1 MFGRR
6 PCPPRSVTERPIK
19 IYRNVYHPQPITVV
33 QPVEIIYRHICCPF
47 RRRVFRYQFQN
58 QYESDGN

>member
-1 MFGRR
+1 
-6 PCPPRSVTERPIK
+6 
-19 IYRNVYHPQPITVV
+19 VYHPQPITVV